1 MLAVELEQFKI
12 AVEQI
17 KAGTADKQIRP
28 ENLAEGVVDKS
39 LLDRVKAAGPEIRQ
53 SLLAREED
61 E

>member
-1 MLAVELEQFKI
+1 MEEKLEEFRA

-17 KAGTADKQIRP
+17 KAGVLSKEVKPD
-28 ENLAEGVVDKS
+28 NLKSGVVDKA
-39 LLDRVKAAGPEIRQ
+39 LLDKVKEAGPEIRQ

>member
-1 MLAVELEQFKI
+1 MQEVENIFQ
-12 AVEQI
+12 QI
-17 KAGTADKQIRP
+17 KTGTTDKKIKP

-39 LLDRVKAAGPEIRQ
+39 LLDRVKEAGPEIRQ